1 MTVRTAV
8 EDSAAAG
15 DDHRRRLLNGLSA
28 SIAAVGYKKTTVG
41 DIVRHARTS
50 RRTFYEHFT
59 GKEDCFAALV
69 TENNAKAIREIDAAV
84 DPTADWQTQIRQA
97 VNAWVAHCESA
108 RPVTLSWI
116 RDLPALSW
124 AEPEHRAAMDAYVSL
139 IQNMCDTELM
149 RAAGVGPLSRQRA
162 LILLGGLRELLAAT
176 LEEGGRPTDLA
187 EVAADAAIALLGP
200 RP

>member
-8 EDSAAAG
+8 EDSARSG
-15 DDHRRRLLNGLSA
+15 DDHRRRLLDGLSA
-28 SIAAVGYKKTTVG
+28 SIAGAGYNKTTVG

-50 RRTFYEHFT
+50 RRTFYEHFS
-59 GKEDCFAALV
+59 GKEECLAALLA
-69 TENNAKAIREIDAAV
+69 ENNAKAIREINAAV

-124 AEPEHRAAMDAYVSL
+124 AQHEHRAAMEAYITL
-139 IQNMCDTELM
+139 IQTMCDTDLM
-149 RAAGVGPLSRQRA
+149 RAAGVGPVSRQRA

-176 LEEGGRPTDLA
+176 LEEDGRPTDLA

-200 RP
+200 RG